1 MIKSFFDKE
10 KHNSINW
17 LTQELTLQIG
27 NKHFILSRT
36 APQTEKKTPYLLSAL
51 TEDLWP
57 YMCSQFSLI

>member
-10 KHNSINW
+10 KHNSTNW

-36 APQTEKKTPYLLSAL
+36 APQTEKNTVFIF
-51 TEDLWP
+51 
-57 YMCSQFSLI
+57 CSD